1 MARTSN
7 VKSKSN
13 NPRFRLLFSPIRVGS
28 LTLRNR
34 IVNTA
39 HGTGFTKDHVFT
51 DQHVHYYAE
60 RAKGG
65 VAMIITESASVHPT
79 SNIGMQ
85 DTLRGYERNILPS
98 YRRVADAVHR
108 HGTKVLVQLSHQGR
122 QGGTVEG
129 LPRWGASPIPS
140 RESSYGNN
148 EVPHEMDTEEIAELV
163 GAFAECAA
171 LAKEGGFDGVELH
184 GAHGNLI
191 HQFLSPLTN
200 LRADEYG
207 GGLDNRLRFATEVV
221 NSVRGRVGR
230 EFVVGMRIS
239 GDEFV
244 PGGLDLE
251 QMKVVARRLT
261 AGGLLDYLNVSN
273 STYSDL
279 GSMANHMP
287 SMYYLPAQF
296 SHIWKG
302 IKDAVAV
309 PVLGM
314 GRINSPELAENLLS
328 EGKADLIGMV
338 RELIADPRLPE
349 KARSGVADKIRPCIG
364 CMQSC
369 IGRRTKGLYITCIHN
384 PVTGREREW
393 SEIAPASASKS
404 VLVVGGGPGG
414 LEAAK
419 VAARRGHRVTLLEKS
434 SRLGGQ
440 TLTASRGPMRGQFA
454 EIASFA
460 EAEACRAGV
469 DIRFNEEATIGSV
482 LEFGADVVV
491 VATGSEGYVGM
502 ECTPSGPELMTA
514 QDVLDGNIPSNRNV
528 VVVDTQGVHSGSD
541 VSEVLLDHGNRVEM
555 VTTAP
560 YAGANLQ
567 PMVWRVIYERLLNKG
582 LEVSPFTVA
591 VGLGEGSVTL
601 RSTVTGRE
609 ENREGVDTVVFA
621 DNRRALDGLY
631 KGLKGRVAELY
642 AVGDCL
648 APRTVEQAMYEG
660 HKVGRGI

>member
-1 MARTSN
+1 MAPEEVRH
-7 VKSKSN
+7 
-13 NPRFRLLFSPIRVGS
+13 PQFPHLFSPVKVGG

-39 HGTGFTKDHVFT
+39 HGTGFTKNHVFT

-60 RAKGG
+60 RARGG
-65 VAMIITESASVHPT
+65 AAMIITESASVHPT

-85 DTLRGYERNILPS
+85 DTLWGYDRAIVPA
-98 YRRVADAVHR
+98 YKKVAEAVHE
-108 HGTKVLVQLSHQGR
+108 HGAKVIVQLSHQGR
-122 QGGTVEG
+122 QGGAVEG
-129 LPRWGASPIPS
+129 LPRWAPSGIAS
-140 RESSYGNN
+140 RESIYGNN
-148 EVPHEMDTEEIAELV
+148 ETPHEMDADEMEELV
-163 GAFAECAA
+163 WAFAECAA
-171 LAKEGGFDGVELH
+171 LAEEGGFDGVELH

-200 LRADEYG
+200 QRTDEYG
-207 GGLDNRLRFATEVV
+207 GGLENRLRFAMEVTRA
-221 NSVRGRVGR
+221 VRARVGQD
-230 EFVVGMRIS
+230 FVVGMRIS

-251 QMKVVARRLT
+251 QMKEIARRLSRE
-261 AGGLLDYLNVSN
+261 GPLHYLNVSN

-287 SMYYLPAQF
+287 SMYYRPAPF
-296 SHIWKG
+296 AHVWKG
-302 IKDAVAV
+302 IKSAVNV

-314 GRINSPELAENLLS
+314 GRVTTPDLAEQLLADD
-328 EGKADLIGMV
+328 KTDLIGMV

-349 KARSGVADKIRPCIG
+349 KALSGAVDEIRPCIG

-369 IGRRTKGLYITCIHN
+369 IGRRMKGQHITCIHN
-384 PVTGREREW
+384 PITGREERW
-393 SEIAPASASKS
+393 GQVTPAAKAKS

-419 VAARRGHRVTLLEKS
+419 VAAQRGHRVTLVERC

-440 TLTASRGPMRGQFA
+440 ALTASRGPMRDQFA
-454 EIASFA
+454 DIASFA
-460 EAEACRAGV
+460 EAEARRTGV
-469 DIRFNEEATIGSV
+469 EIRLNTEATVESV
-482 LEFGADVVV
+482 LASGADAVVL
-491 VATGSEGYVGM
+491 ATGAESYVSM
-502 ECTPSGPELMTA
+502 EDSASAPRLMTA
-514 QDVLDGNIPSNRNV
+514 KEVLDGDVPANCSV
-528 VVVDTQGVHSGSD
+528 VVVDTRGLHPGSD
-541 VSEVLLDHGNRVEM
+541 VSEILLDHGNRVEM
-555 VTTAP
+555 ATTAP
-560 YAGANLQ
+560 YAGSNLQ
-567 PMVWRVIYERLLNKG
+567 PLVWRMLYERLLNKG
-582 LEVSPFTVA
+582 LIVSAFTEL

-609 ENREGVDTVVFA
+609 ESREGVDLVVFA
-621 DNRRALDGLY
+621 DTRRAEDGLY
-631 KGLKGRVAELY
+631 RGLKGRVSELY